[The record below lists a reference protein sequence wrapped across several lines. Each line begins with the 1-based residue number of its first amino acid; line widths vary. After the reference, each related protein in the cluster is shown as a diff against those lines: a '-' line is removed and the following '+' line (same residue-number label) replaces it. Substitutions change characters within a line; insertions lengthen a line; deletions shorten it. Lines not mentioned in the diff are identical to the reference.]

1 MHYGEFMDKELI
13 IQLAKESGLVYNTE
27 LMQSEVYPHHRK
39 QLYAFANAIENATQE
54 RIAEMFDDDDDS
66 KLKILAK
73 I

>member
-1 MHYGEFMDKELI
+1 MEKELI
-13 IQLAKESGLVYNTE
+13 IQLAKEVGLVYNTT

-39 QLYAFANAIENATQE
+39 QLYAFAKAMEEATQE
-54 RIAEMFDDDDDS
+54 KVAQRFDDEEC

>member
-1 MHYGEFMDKELI
+1 MHYGELMEKELI
-13 IQLAKESGLVYNTE
+13 IKIAKESGLIFNTD
-27 LMQSEVYPHHRK
+27 LLQSEVYPHHRK

-54 RIAEMFDDDDDS
+54 RIAEMFDDDS

>member
-1 MHYGEFMDKELI
+1 MDKELI

-39 QLYAFANAIENATQE
+39 QLYAFAKALEQVTQE
-54 RIAEMFDDDDDS
+54 KLAERFDDPII
-66 KLKILAK
+66 KANILAK

>member
-1 MHYGEFMDKELI
+1 MDKELI

-27 LMQSEVYPHHRK
+27 LMQSEVHPYHRK
-39 QLYAFANAIENATQE
+39 QLYAFANAIEKATQE
-54 RIAEMFDDDDDS
+54 RIAEMFDDDS

>member
-1 MHYGEFMDKELI
+1 MHHGELMEKELI
-13 IQLAKESGLVYNTE
+13 IKLAKESGLIFNTD
-27 LMQSEVYPHHRK
+27 LLQSDVYPHHRK

-54 RIAEMFDDDDDS
+54 RIAEMFDDDDS

>member
-13 IQLAKESGLVYNTE
+13 IKLAKESGLIFNTD
-27 LMQSEVYPHHRK
+27 LLQSEVHPYHRK
-39 QLYAFANAIENATQE
+39 QLYTFANAIENATQE
-54 RIAEMFDDDDDS
+54 RIAEMFDGDS

>member
-1 MHYGEFMDKELI
+1 MDKELI

-39 QLYAFANAIENATQE
+39 QLYAFANVMETATQE
-54 RIAEMFDDDDDS
+54 KLASRFDDPVV
-66 KLKILAK
+66 KARILAK